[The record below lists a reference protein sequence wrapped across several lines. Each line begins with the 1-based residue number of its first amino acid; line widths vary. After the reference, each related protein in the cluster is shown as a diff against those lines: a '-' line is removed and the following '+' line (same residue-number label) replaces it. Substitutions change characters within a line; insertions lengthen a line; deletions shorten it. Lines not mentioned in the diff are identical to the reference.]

1 MPRAMTESA
10 PASSSDS
17 PVEIHVEER
26 IGYLT
31 FNRPKQLNAFN
42 HALMEAAT
50 AGLKQLIDDPAVL
63 AIVVSGS
70 GRAFSAG
77 FDLKEADQGPPRESL
92 ADWSRVLQYDYD
104 FIVQFWDCPK
114 PTIAAVQGYCLAGA
128 FEVMLAC
135 DMTVAAEGSFFG
147 EPEVRFGSGIV
158 CMLLP
163 WMTTPK
169 IAKEILLTGAD
180 RVTAKRMHEIG
191 IVNRVVPDGEALKA
205 ATELARD
212 LAAAAPHS
220 VRLTKLAIN
229 RSYEAQGLRNALAQA
244 LDQELLIEFGA
255 GPERKEFNRIR
266 QEQGLKAAIAW
277 RDAKFAR

>member
-1 MPRAMTESA
+1 MPEA
-10 PASSSDS
+10 ASVES
-17 PVEIHVEER
+17 PVEIRVEDR

-31 FNRPKQLNAFN
+31 FNRPRQLNAFN
-42 HALMEAAT
+42 LALMEAAS
-50 AGLKQLIDDPAVL
+50 AGLKQLVEDPAVL

-77 FDLKEADQGPPRESL
+77 FDLKEADAGPPRESL
-92 ADWSRVLQYDYD
+92 EDWRRVLEYDYD

-169 IAKEILLTGAD
+169 IAKELLLTGAD
-180 RVTAKRMHEIG
+180 RLTAQRMYEVG
-191 IVNRVVPDGEALKA
+191 IVNRVVPEGEALTA
-205 ATELARD
+205 AAALARD
-212 LAAAAPHS
+212 LTAAAPHS
-220 VRLTKLAIN
+220 VRLTKQAIN
-229 RSYEAQGLRNALAQA
+229 RTFEVQGLRAALAQA

-266 QEQGLKAAIAW
+266 KEEGLKAAIAW
-277 RDAKFAR
+277 RDSRFKQ

>member
-1 MPRAMTESA
+1 MSQTAA
-10 PASSSDS
+10 PAEA

-26 IGYLT
+26 IGFLT
-31 FNRPKQLNAFN
+31 FNRPRQLNAFN
-42 HALMEAAT
+42 HALMEAAS
-50 AGLKQLIDDPAVL
+50 AGLRRLVEDPAVL
-63 AIVVSGS
+63 AIVVAGK

-77 FDLKEADQGPPRESL
+77 FDLKEADAGPPRESL
-92 ADWSRVLQYDYD
+92 DEWRQVLEYDYD
-104 FIVQFWDCPK
+104 FIIQFWDCPK
-114 PTIAAVQGYCLAGA
+114 PTVAAVDGYCLAGA

-169 IAKEILLTGAD
+169 IAKELLLTGAD
-180 RVTAKRMHEIG
+180 RVTAKRMQEIG

-220 VRLTKLAIN
+220 VRLTKAAIN
-229 RSYEAQGLRNALAQA
+229 RTYEVQGLRAALAQA

-266 QEQGLKAAIAW
+266 KEEGLKAAIAW

>member
-1 MPRAMTESA
+1 M
-10 PASSSDS
+10 SDL
-17 PVEIHVEER
+17 PVEIRVEER

-50 AGLKQLIDDPAVL
+50 AGLKQLVADPAVL
-63 AIVVSGS
+63 AIVVSGN

-77 FDLKEADQGPPRESL
+77 FDLKEADAGAPRESL
-92 ADWSRVLQYDYD
+92 DDWRRILEYDYD
-104 FIVQFWDCPK
+104 FIIQFWDCPK
-114 PTIAAVQGYCLAGA
+114 PTVAAVQGYCLAGA

-135 DMTVAAEGSFFG
+135 DLTVAAEGSFFG

-169 IAKEILLTGAD
+169 LAKELLLTGAD

-191 IVNRVVPDGEALKA
+191 IVNRVVPDGEALQA
-205 ATELARD
+205 ATALARA

-220 VRLTKLAIN
+220 VRLTKQAIN
-229 RSYEAQGLRNALAQA
+229 RSYEAMGLRSALKQS
-244 LDQELLIEFGA
+244 LDQELMIEFGA